1 MRFFGGVVVVLL
13 GFLLIAG
20 CMSSVGP
27 DTKPTTVPAV
37 KTGAPPTASAAVATT
52 SLPTPTPTLTPAN
65 RYDAG
70 DIVRN
75 PASTSNT
82 AWAIIEYN
90 PETDMYGRAMVYLD
104 SEGKWRIRD
113 TTSDNAGR
121 TAFEKIYTE
130 KIPGAVVYSPKTPE
144 PTQIEATPT
153 ESPVTVTTTYVQS
166 DRVVII
172 SIEPS
177 FAFRRQPNEVIVTG
191 IGFTKYSDV
200 VLKSVGDKPD
210 VPAKV
215 VLYDNEN
222 RLRVIFDA
230 PLTALGTYDFVVSNL
245 DGTIGVKEGGF
256 RIS

>member
-13 GFLLIAG
+13 GFVLIAG

-27 DTKPTTVPAV
+27 DTKPTTAPAV
-37 KTGAPPTASAAVATT
+37 KTGAPPTTVLTAATT
-52 SLPTPTPTLTPAN
+52 VTPTPTQPPTN
-65 RYDAG
+65 RYNAG

-90 PETDMYGRAMVYLD
+90 HATDMYGRAMVYLD
-104 SEGKWRIRD
+104 SEGKWRLKD

-121 TAFEKIYTE
+121 MAFEKIYTE
-130 KIPGAVVYSPKTPE
+130 KIPGAMVYSPKTPE
-144 PTQIEATPT
+144 PTQTEVTPT
-153 ESPVTVTTTYVQS
+153 ESPVTITTTYVQS

-172 SIEPS
+172 SIEPA